1 MKICLVHEEYPE
13 ETNFGGIATY
23 QKNLAEELVKN
34 NNVVIVICRGID
46 KNQHYFENGVEIYRV
61 LGKKFHNQILEYIYY
76 RKKVS
81 KILNNLQKQNQID
94 IIETPDWG
102 AETIFFY
109 KKRNVPLVV
118 RLHTPL
124 KVWLK
129 YNNNNFGRITSTML
143 QWEDNILKSC
153 DYISCC
159 SNALKKIIVKD
170 FNINENLINVNPNPA
185 NIKKFFYDK
194 KIKKENILLFV
205 GSLEERKGVCI
216 LAKALNN
223 VLSLFPELKVMFI
236 GKDTNRNKYNISTE
250 KLIKNILKKKY
261 HKNILFLGQ
270 KSNSELNYYF
280 NLSTIGVF
288 PSLFD
293 NFPYVVLEAMSTGLN
308 VIGSSNSG
316 MTEMI
321 DNADNIYKTGSVK
334 DLSKKIISIY
344 NYSKTHPVN
353 FHNIKIVNEKFS
365 SKKVCNDIYKEY
377 ESIIEKYDKT
387 TIKKE
392 DLKNVLNSI
401 SIDKIIRYGKINN
414 GVANIVYLVKTRI
427 GNYIVKKY
435 LHNYNFEL
443 SEKLYNLYD
452 ENKIKC
458 IRPVNKKPIYYDNY
472 YYNVFPYKKNQS
484 EINKDNIY
492 NLFNSIITCKKEIQ
506 NNIFKTL
513 SERVKEYSNYLEN
526 KKNLNKSTIY
536 DVKYVLKVF
545 NTIKNDELFKKSY
558 LNHGDISKTN
568 IIYNNR
574 SYYIID
580 FDECCIANE
589 LYDFSVIAVKFFE
602 NNNRFLRKDLKRL
615 ITLVKDHMPN
625 YTIYDYYNSIK
636 YYLCKILL
644 EKFYLYE
651 KNEINLYD
659 KTQRKDYFKKYIYL
673 LEDLD
678 IIGRTNEK

>member
-34 NNVVIVICRGID
+34 NNEVIVICRGID
-46 KNQHYFENGVEIYRV
+46 KNQHYYENGVEIYRV
-61 LGKKFHNQILEYIYY
+61 YGKRFHNQVLEYIYY

-81 KILNNLQKQNQID
+81 KILINLQKENRID

-129 YNNNNFGRITSTML
+129 YNNNDFGRITNIML
-143 QWEDNILKSC
+143 KWEDNILKSC

-170 FNINENLINVNPNPA
+170 FKINENLINVNPNPA
-185 NIKKFFYDK
+185 NIKKFFRDK
-194 KIKKENILLFV
+194 KIKKEDIILFV

-216 LAKALNN
+216 LAKALNL
-223 VLSLFPELKVMFI
+223 VLKVFPELKVMFI

-250 KLIKNILKKKY
+250 KFIKNILKKKF

-280 NLSTIGVF
+280 NLATIGVF

-334 DLSKKIISIY
+334 DLSKKIITIY

-353 FHNIKIVNEKFS
+353 SHNIKIVNEKFS

-377 ESIIEKYDKT
+377 ENIIEKYDKT
-387 TIKKE
+387 NIKEE
-392 DLKNVLNSI
+392 DLKGVLNSI
-401 SIDKIIRYGKINN
+401 SIDKIIRFDKINN
-414 GVANIVYLVKTRI
+414 GVANIVYLVKTRK

-458 IRPVNKKPIYYDNY
+458 IRPVNKKPIYYNNY

-492 NLFNSIITCKKEIQ
+492 GLFSSIIICKKEIQ

-513 SERVKEYSNYLEN
+513 NERVKEYSDYLEN
-526 KKNLNKSTIY
+526 KKNLNQSTMH

-545 NTIKNDELFKKSY
+545 NVIKNDELFNKLY
-558 LNHGDISKTN
+558 LNHGDVSKTN

-574 SYYIID
+574 NYYIID

-602 NNNRFLRKDLKRL
+602 KNNRFLRNDLKRL
-615 ITLVKDHMPN
+615 ITLVKDHMQN
-625 YTIYDYYNSIK
+625 YTIHDYYNSIK

-651 KNEINLYD
+651 KGEINLYD
-659 KTQRKDYFKKYIYL
+659 KTQRKDYFKKYLYL

>member
-23 QKNLAEELVKN
+23 QRNLAEELVKSN
-34 NNVVIVICRGID
+34 NEVIVICRGID
-46 KNQHYFENGVEIYRV
+46 KNQHYYENGVEIYRV
-61 LGKKFHNQILEYIYY
+61 YGKRFHNQVLEYIYY

-81 KILNNLQKQNQID
+81 KILINLQKENRID

-129 YNNNNFGRITSTML
+129 YNNNDFGRITNIML
-143 QWEDNILKSC
+143 KWEDNILKSC

-170 FNINENLINVNPNPA
+170 FKINENLINVNPNPA
-185 NIKKFFYDK
+185 NIKKFFRDK
-194 KIKKENILLFV
+194 KIKKEDIILFV

-216 LAKALNN
+216 LAKALNL
-223 VLSLFPELKVMFI
+223 VLKVFPELKVMFI

-250 KLIKNILKKKY
+250 KFIKNILKKKF

-280 NLSTIGVF
+280 NLATIGVF

-334 DLSKKIISIY
+334 DLSKKIITIY
-344 NYSKTHPVN
+344 NYSKIHPVN

-458 IRPVNKKPIYYDNY
+458 IRPVNKKPIYYNNY

-602 NNNRFLRKDLKRL
+602 NNNRFLRNDLKRL

-625 YTIYDYYNSIK
+625 YTIHDYYNSIK